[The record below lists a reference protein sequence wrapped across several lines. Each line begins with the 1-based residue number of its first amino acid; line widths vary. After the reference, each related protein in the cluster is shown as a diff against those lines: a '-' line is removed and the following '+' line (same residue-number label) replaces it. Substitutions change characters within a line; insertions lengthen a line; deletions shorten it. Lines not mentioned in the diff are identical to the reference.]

1 MNVNNNKSAS
11 PASPLATLQQL
22 ESELYTLREK
32 HIAVLEKEL
41 LAIEGKEDSLKKQA
55 DKARLQLN
63 QAKDKLKDQSAAKPS
78 IQKRHQDSVDKALL
92 HFEQLQSELAQ
103 LRGILIAQRLEIRKD
118 KAILK
123 AMLDAE
129 KALKKDK
136 KTTTPVKSS
145 AAKPASKAAAS
156 AKAVAPKPAA
166 TKAKAAAPKAKAAAP
181 KTKAAVTK
189 AKEQAA
195 ENTNVAKTEP
205 KPSPTISP
213 EEKLF
218 AAPKRRVRHMSDI
231 PSHPD
236 KLGDRLASLFDDF

>member
-22 ESELYTLREK
+22 ESELYALREK
-32 HIAVLEKEL
+32 QIAVLEKEL
-41 LAIEGKEDSLKKQA
+41 LAIESKEDSLKKQA
-55 DKARLQLN
+55 DKTRLQLN

-103 LRGILIAQRLEIRKD
+103 LRGTLIAQRLEIRKD
-118 KAILK
+118 KAVLK
-123 AMLDAE
+123 AMLDTK
-129 KALKKDK
+129 KALKKDNK
-136 KTTTPVKSS
+136 PATPARSS
-145 AAKPASKAAAS
+145 AARPAPKAAAP
-156 AKAVAPKPAA
+156 AKAVAPKVTAA
-166 TKAKAAAPKAKAAAP
+166 KAKAAAPKAKAKAPAP
-181 KTKAAVTK
+181 KTKAAAPK
-189 AKEQAA
+189 AKAQVA
-195 ENTNVAKTEP
+195 EKAKAEP
-205 KPSPTISP
+205 KPNPAISP

-218 AAPKRRVRHMSDI
+218 AAPKRRVRRMSDI